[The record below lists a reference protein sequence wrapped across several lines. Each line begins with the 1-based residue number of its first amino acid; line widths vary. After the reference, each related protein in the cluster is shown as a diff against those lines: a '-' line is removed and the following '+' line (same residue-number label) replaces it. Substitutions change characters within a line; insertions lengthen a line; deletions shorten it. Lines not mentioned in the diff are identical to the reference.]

1 MKGKRFIVLHPFF
14 LPPIELLSQRRNKKG
29 NRGGGHTH
37 PSNPRTS
44 FPDQGLVAPHVDIAI
59 IFNEKFLVFVWEKW
73 ALCTQ
78 MQCWPPCC
86 GAGPLPRLPQAWC
99 AGSQDRFLSGKGKHL
114 SLLTFELNAM
124 MFTLARQS
132 GSFTDIKYS
141 PEGKLEA
148 VRNFNHPI

>member
-1 MKGKRFIVLHPFF
+1 MTSVSYIHFFSLLQSCFPSKVKKRRREKNTY
-14 LPPIELLSQRRNKKG
+14 PP
-29 NRGGGHTH
+29 
-37 PSNPRTS
+37 NPRTS
-44 FPDQGLVAPHVDIAI
+44 FPDQGLVAPHVDTAI

-78 MQCWPPCC
+78 MQRWPPCC
-86 GAGPLPRLPQAWC
+86 GAGLLPRLPQAWC
-99 AGSQDRFLSGKGKHL
+99 AESQDRFLSGKGKHL
-114 SLLTFELNAM
+114 GLLTFELNAM